1 MVWISF
7 AFVVISVV
15 LQVLFKFAAL
25 GRLTVPLI
33 YFLVM
38 AFICPQWAGEHEE
51 LTVGILVVMLACIAV
66 SWVVTIVRR
75 IRERLY

>member
-1 MVWISF
+1 MFWLSF
-7 AFVVISVV
+7 VFVVVSVI
-15 LQVLFKFAAL
+15 LQVLFKFAAVS
-25 GRLTVPLI
+25 RLTIPLL
-33 YFLVM
+33 YFLIM